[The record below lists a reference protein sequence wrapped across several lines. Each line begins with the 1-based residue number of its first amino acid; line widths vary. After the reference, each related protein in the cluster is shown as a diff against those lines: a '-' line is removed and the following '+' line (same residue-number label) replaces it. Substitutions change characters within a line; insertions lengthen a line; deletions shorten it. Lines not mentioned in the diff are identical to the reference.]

1 MGMDRGC
8 VVGIALLLAISI
20 NAYGEE
26 PPSREPLGKIVY
38 VESQDEFAEINMQ
51 ATKGMLQLLRSSD
64 EGVRDKALQQAIA
77 RPNHYAP
84 PVLFEISKALY
95 ADDQP
100 EEATYWYVLARV
112 RAVND
117 SSILLDETAKIGL
130 LELVQAFNKGFSDYA
145 PQHMDVVW
153 TQMNRAVNWDRANPP
168 AYDRRWMALHGMQ
181 AIRSG
186 LAAKEGRSRERG
198 DITIPQQQWAVS
210 DEENR
215 VDMLQKMKARMPR

>member
-26 PPSREPLGKIVY
+26 PPSRQPLGKIVY
-38 VESQDEFAEINMQ
+38 VESQDEFAEINTQ

-95 ADDQP
+95 RTTSRKKLP
-100 EEATYWYVLARV
+100 TGM
-112 RAVND
+112 
-117 SSILLDETAKIGL
+117 S
-130 LELVQAFNKGFSDYA
+130 
-145 PQHMDVVW
+145 
-153 TQMNRAVNWDRANPP
+153 
-168 AYDRRWMALHGMQ
+168 LHGFARLTTVPSCWM
-181 AIRSG
+181 
-186 LAAKEGRSRERG
+186 K
-198 DITIPQQQWAVS
+198 QQRLVCWSWCRHSTRASQTMRPSIWTS
-210 DEENR
+210 CGHR
-215 VDMLQKMKARMPR
+215 